1 LIDRIDHF
9 CPWCGTTIARNNI
22 DEFQTFVVCV
32 MVHITVT
39 IASAV
44 IGVLDEYTT
53 LLPIVWNK
61 TMEVVAIT
69 QDKWQHF
76 GN

>member
-1 LIDRIDHF
+1 
-9 CPWCGTTIARNNI
+9 
-22 DEFQTFVVCV
+22 